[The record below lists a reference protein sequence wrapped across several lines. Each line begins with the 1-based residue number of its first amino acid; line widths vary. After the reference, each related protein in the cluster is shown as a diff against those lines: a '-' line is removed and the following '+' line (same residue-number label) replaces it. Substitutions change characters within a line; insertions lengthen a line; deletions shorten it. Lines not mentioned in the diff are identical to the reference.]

1 MTKLPS
7 RTKNRGGGF
16 YDAYCRMTN
25 YDVKY
30 LLRMTSYDKVK

>member
-1 MTKLPS
+1 MTKLPP

-30 LLRMTSYDKVK
+30 S